1 MDEEDED
8 VRALLDEYARMPIPT
23 GPVESSDGFLRAV
36 ERVESPRRRPVRRG
50 QELGVGAAAHGPGPA
65 CARRSPRM
73 TAAAGRPKDRLFLA
87 THAEALEQLLGADP
101 H

>member
-1 MDEEDED
+1 
-8 VRALLDEYARMPIPT
+8 
-23 GPVESSDGFLRAV
+23 
-36 ERVESPRRRPVRRG
+36 
-50 QELGVGAAAHGPGPA
+50 
-65 CARRSPRM
+65 M